1 MRYYQQ
7 HFEDYLKT
15 GGTIMSSVIDHYR
28 LKMTEDDKA
37 FFEQLGQRI
46 ANLRKT
52 QNMTQGQLAEHLGIS
67 QQHMASFEK
76 GIRKVPASMLPALA
90 QLFGISV
97 DELVGL
103 KDTATKRGPMPKL
116 QRQIEQVALL
126 PKAKQKFVSEMLE
139 TVIQQTAN

>member
-1 MRYYQQ
+1 
-7 HFEDYLKT
+7 L
-15 GGTIMSSVIDHYR
+15 SSGYITDP
-28 LKMTEDDKA
+28 LSF

-76 GIRKVPASMLPALA
+76 GSRKVPASMLPVLA

-103 KDTATKRGPMPKL
+103 KDTAAKRGPMPKL

-126 PKAKQKFVSEMLE
+126 PKAKQKFVTSSGQGMGLNPRKLI
-139 TVIQQTAN
+139 TRGR